1 MYTNFIDLFVCVYLL
16 QIDLF
21 VNMCFYSYSIWLL
34 FCNLL
39 LKFFFFLIKKFIFKI
54 LFNAFCML
62 GINLGTGDVHSE
74 HTKDPCVYEFIGI
87 PGRYFRFSSRL
98 PQ

>member
-1 MYTNFIDLFVCVYLL
+1 
-16 QIDLF
+16 
-21 VNMCFYSYSIWLL
+21 
-34 FCNLL
+34 
-39 LKFFFFLIKKFIFKI
+39 
-54 LFNAFCML
+54 ML

-98 PQ
+98 PQLSEYHSKASHTIFLVFPMCIKVMFTL